1 MVVLE
6 YWRTKVTIDER
17 LKKYVRP
24 DQPFGP
30 VDAADIVEP
39 ECAAALYEWNNKTFA
54 DMLLGSDVLVGRRGS
69 GKSSLLRSLRAR
81 RFLQSEFRSESGKE
95 FRRMYHIPSKALHQ
109 SPPYVVEVD
118 TPSNVSELAEHCNEQ
133 SNVPPVEMLAEWW
146 KKRIWW
152 LVGRKLQENANW
164 DDVPPT
170 IKSYVSNDD
179 VSAIINFPGD
189 TERPLTPDQYISEL
203 TLYCQRSNIRVVV
216 TFDNVENH
224 VFNPISNAVLGGLIA
239 ATGKFI
245 GAQHPCLD
253 VKLCLPAELFGH
265 IEKICFRPDK
275 DLHTVQ
281 YLHWNAAELMH
292 LAARRLRVY
301 LELWNPEEFD
311 LIKDDRI
318 LDRSSLMGFWERYLP
333 RMMKNSLNV
342 DESSITYILR
352 HTQLLPR
359 QLISILNA
367 ICKRSRS
374 GGLFDKPFTDQEVV
388 KGVED
393 SERTNVGAIRY
404 MFEKLYPDIDDVFE
418 AVMPRLSRE
427 FDYGHLQRVWHSSA
441 KKSMAEMGKANFID
455 FWQLMLSTGAIGLK
469 VENESTPKY
478 SVARF
483 SFNTKYDLSISDK
496 DRLCVHPMFSRI
508 YNVAQPED
516 AKLVLPRGSD
526 FLIDRETI

>member
-1 MVVLE
+1 MA
-6 YWRTKVTIDER
+6 IDDKLKK

-30 VDAADIVEP
+30 VDATDVVEP
-39 ECAAALYEWNNKTFA
+39 ECSAALYEWNNKTFA

-69 GKSSLLRSLRAR
+69 GKSSLLRSLPAR
-81 RFLQSEFRSESGKE
+81 RFLQREFSSDSGKE
-95 FRRMYHIPSKALHQ
+95 FRKKYHIPSKTLNQ
-109 SPPYVVEVD
+109 VPPMVVEVD
-118 TPSNVSELAEHCNEQ
+118 TPSHVTELTEHCNKQEL
-133 SNVPPVEMLAEWW
+133 VPPVELLANWW

-152 LVGRKLQENANW
+152 LVGRELQKDANW
-164 DDVPPT
+164 NNIPST
-170 IKSYVSNDD
+170 IKSYVDNDD
-179 VSAIINFPGD
+179 ISAIINFPQD
-189 TERPLTPDQYISEL
+189 AERSLTSDQYVTEL
-203 TLYCQRSNIRVVV
+203 TKYCQRNNIRVVA

-224 VFNPISNAVLGGLIA
+224 RFDESSNAVLGGLIA

-253 VKLCLPAELFGH
+253 VKLCLPAELFRH
-265 IEKICFRPDK
+265 IKKISFRPDK

-311 LIKDDRI
+311 LISDERISDRP
-318 LDRSSLMGFWERYLP
+318 SLMEFWERYFP
-333 RMMKNSLNV
+333 RSITNAVNV
-342 DESSITYILR
+342 KERPMTYILR

-367 ICKRSRS
+367 VCKRCRN
-374 GGLFDKPFTDQEVV
+374 GAPFDKQFTDHEII

-393 SERTNVGAIRY
+393 TERINVEAISF
-404 MFEKLYPDIDDVFE
+404 MFRKLYPLIDSVFN
-418 AVMPRLSRE
+418 AVLPRLSRE
-427 FDYGHLQRVWHSSA
+427 FDYGRLQSVWNASA
-441 KKSMAEMGKANFID
+441 KKYMEEMGMSDFIE

-469 VENESTPKY
+469 VESESTEKY

-483 SFNTKYDLSISDK
+483 AFNSKYDLSISDK
-496 DRLCVHPMFSRI
+496 DQLCVHPMFSRI
-508 YNVAQPED
+508 YNVEHTPNS
-516 AKLVLPRGSD
+516 KLVLPRGSD
-526 FLIDRETI
+526 FLIDRENI